1 MAAFSSLNGMA
12 GHNSIATD
20 TPIVLGLKRWA
31 LAAVAACAAEAATC
45 PIDTT
50 RIRMQLHGE
59 LGSST
64 RAPGMVATARHIL
77 ATEGVAAM
85 YGGLPAAAIR
95 QAVYGGIGVGLYAP
109 VRALLTGDAD
119 SKVAPVWKRMA
130 AGMITGG
137 VGQAIAMPT
146 DVVRVRLVAD
156 GKLKAVGREPR
167 YKGTIDAFA
176 RIPREEGWF
185 AFFRGI
191 GPSVQRAAIING
203 CGIAS
208 YDHTKHAVI
217 KALGTDEGPAA
228 KVVGSLVSGLISAL
242 VSTPF
247 DVVRTRIMAARDP
260 HLYSGE
266 GCACMTMQESRC
278 NRSPGHSYES
288 FVCNR
293 HIPDFRPSRL
303 RYQDCPCRGCI
314 GFVQR

>member
-1 MAAFSSLNGMA
+1 MSSQTVPAKETAFIQS
-12 GHNSIATD
+12 
-20 TPIVLGLKRWA
+20 LKRWA
-31 LAAVAACAAEAATC
+31 LAAVAACSAEAFTC

-59 LGSST
+59 LGSGIGV
-64 RAPGMVATARHIL
+64 RAPGMIATAKHIL
-77 ATEGVAAM
+77 TTEGVAAF

-109 VRALLTGDAD
+109 VRALLIGDAD
-119 SKVAPVWKRMA
+119 SRTAPLWKRMA

-156 GKLKAVGREPR
+156 GKLKAVGKAPR
-167 YKGTIDAFA
+167 YAGTFDAFA
-176 RIPREEGWF
+176 RIPREEGWLG
-185 AFFRGI
+185 FFRGI
-191 GPSVQRAAIING
+191 VPSVQRAAIING

-208 YDHTKHAVI
+208 YDHTKHAVV

-242 VSTPF
+242 VSTPY

-260 HLYSGE
+260 HMYSGPLDCAMKTVKAE
-266 GCACMTMQESRC
+266 GAMALYKGFTPAYARLAPWQIVFF
-278 NRSPGHSYES
+278 YS
-288 FVCNR
+288 FEA
-293 HIPDFRPSRL
+293 ISTAAGL
-303 RYQDCPCRGCI
+303 GEI
-314 GFVQR
+314 